1 MNPVLPM
8 SASTVSESNV
18 GAFVVVAIFGMSAAA
33 IGNCEMISALENFIF
48 LFVFGVELCDRI
60 LFQ

>member
-1 MNPVLPM
+1 M

-18 GAFVVVAIFGMSAAA
+18 GAFVVVAIFGIAAA
-33 IGNCEMISALENFIF
+33 IRNCEMISALENFIF